1 MEVDESADHR
11 PLIVGIGGSTR
22 ATSLTDELLRVALAE
37 ANALGASRDAGKAA
51 HQIPLR
57 MQQMGWRIIP
67 VNPYV
72 DELFGE
78 KAYPT
83 LADVPEPLGLVD
95 VFRPSADAP
104 DVARQAVAA
113 GATALWLQL
122 GIVSH
127 EARGIAAAAGID
139 YVENRCL
146 AVERAKLDLH
156 APVR

>member
-1 MEVDESADHR
+1 MTVTNVDALVER
-11 PLIVGIGGSTR
+11 
-22 ATSLTDELLRVALAE
+22 LLRTHDTIAVV
-37 ANALGASRDAGKAA
+37 GASRDSGKAA
-51 HQIPLR
+51 HQIPGR

-72 DELFGE
+72 DALFGE

-95 VFRPSADAP
+95 VFRPSTDAP

-122 GIVSH
+122 GIVSQ
-127 EARGIAAAAGID
+127 EAREIAAAAGID

>member
-1 MEVDESADHR
+1 MSITSVDDLVER
-11 PLIVGIGGSTR
+11 
-22 ATSLTDELLRVALAE
+22 LLRTYDTIAVV
-37 ANALGASRDAGKAA
+37 GASRDFGKAA
-51 HQIPLR
+51 HLIPLR

-95 VFRPSADAP
+95 VFRPAADAP

-122 GIVSH
+122 GIVSQ
-127 EARGIAAAAGID
+127 EAREIAAAAGID

-146 AVERAKLDLH
+146 AIERAKLDLH

>member
-1 MEVDESADHR
+1 MTITNVDALVER
-11 PLIVGIGGSTR
+11 
-22 ATSLTDELLRVALAE
+22 LLRTHDTIAVV
-37 ANALGASRDAGKAA
+37 GASRDSGKAA

-72 DELFGE
+72 DALFGE

-83 LADVPEPLGLVD
+83 LADVPEPLCLVD
-95 VFRPSADAP
+95 VFRPSTDAP

-122 GIVSH
+122 GIVSQ
-127 EARGIAAAAGID
+127 EAREIAAAAGID